1 MRITRRVLLSAAP
14 ALSLAAPLAAPALA
28 QALTP
33 IRFTLDW
40 RFQGI
45 HSWYYLARERGYFR
59 EAGLEVTIDQGE
71 GSAATV
77 TRLMAGTYDAGFGDQ
92 NAIIQQ
98 AAARPGDQPLMV
110 YQIYNKAPFALL
122 VKTGSPI
129 RALKDME
136 GRSLGGPAG
145 SSALL
150 MWPLLARL
158 NGLDVSRTR
167 IVNMSPTL
175 QEPMLIRDQ
184 VDAVAAFSL
193 TSYPNIIGLNLNPDR
208 DFRWFMFSDYGIEAY
223 SNGVMVSPRL
233 VRNNPG
239 AVRGLVAAINRAMLE
254 VARAPAMGAQLMQR
268 VEATI
273 NVAVEQGRIEYA
285 WRVSMATEETRRL
298 GAGDLDDARLSR
310 AIAQTVEVF
319 GLPRRPAPGEIFS
332 RDFLPPRAA
341 RELPAAQG

>member
-1 MRITRRVLLSAAP
+1 MPLSRRALLAAAP
-14 ALSLAAPLAAPALA
+14 ALLTAPALA

-45 HSWYYLARERGYFR
+45 HSWYYLARDRGWFR
-59 EAGLEVTIDQGE
+59 EAGLDVTIDQGE
-71 GSAATV
+71 GSAATI
-77 TRLMAGTYDAGFGDQ
+77 TRVMAGTYDAGFGDQ

-98 AAARPGDQPLMV
+98 AANRPGEQPLMV
-110 YQIYNKAPFALL
+110 YQIYNKAPFAVL
-122 VKTGSPI
+122 VRTESPI
-129 RALKDME
+129 RDLKDLE

-158 NGLDVSRTR
+158 NGIDVSRVR

-175 QEPMLIRDQ
+175 QEPMLIRGQ
-184 VDAVAAFSL
+184 VDAVTAFSL
-193 TSYPNIIGLNLNPDR
+193 TSHPNIVGLGLNPDR
-208 DFRWFMFSDYGIEAY
+208 DFRWFLFADYGIEAY
-223 SNGVMVSPRL
+223 SNGVMVSQRL
-233 VRNNPG
+233 ARNNPA

-254 VARAPAMGAQLMQR
+254 IAANPALGAQLMQR
-268 VEATI
+268 VEGTI
-273 NVAVEQGRIEYA
+273 NVPVEQGRIEYA
-285 WRVSMATEETRRL
+285 WRVSMATDETRRL
-298 GAGDLDDARLSR
+298 GAGDLDDARLDR

-319 GLPRRPAPGEIFS
+319 QLPRRPAASEIFS

-341 RELPAAQG
+341 RELPSTRA

>member
-1 MRITRRVLLSAAP
+1 M
-14 ALSLAAPLAAPALA
+14 ALSRRSLLAASAGVLAAPALA

-33 IRFTLDW
+33 LRFTLDW

-59 EAGLEVTIDQGE
+59 EAGLDVTIDQGE

-77 TRLMAGTYDAGFGDQ
+77 TRLMAGTYDAGFGDM

-98 AAARPGDQPLMV
+98 AANRPGEAPLMV

-122 VKTGSPI
+122 VKAGSPI
-129 RALKDME
+129 RALRDLE

-158 NGLDVSRTR
+158 NGLDVAKTR

-193 TSYPNIIGLNLNPDR
+193 TSYPNIVGLGMNPDR
-208 DFRWFMFSDYGIEAY
+208 DFRWFMFADYGIEAY

-233 VRNNPG
+233 ARNNPG

-254 VARAPAMGAQLMQR
+254 VARNPAMGAQLMQR

-273 NVAVEQGRIEYA
+273 NVPVEQGRIEYA
-285 WRVSMATEETRRL
+285 WRVSMATDETRRL
-298 GAGDLDDARLSR
+298 GAGDLDDARLGR

-319 GLPRRPAPGEIFS
+319 GLPRTPTAAEVFS
-332 RDFLPPRAA
+332 RDFLPA
-341 RELPAAQG
+341 REARQIPAAQT

>member
-1 MRITRRVLLSAAP
+1 MTLSRRTLLAATP
-14 ALSLAAPLAAPALA
+14 ALALATPALA
-28 QALTP
+28 QSLTP

-59 EAGLEVTIDQGE
+59 EAGLDVTLDQGE
-71 GSAATV
+71 GSAATI
-77 TRLMAGTYDAGFGDQ
+77 TRVMAGAYDAGFGDQ

-129 RALKDME
+129 RELKDLE

-158 NGLDVSRTR
+158 NGLDVSKTR

-193 TSYPNIIGLNLNPDR
+193 TSYPNLIGLNMNPDR
-208 DFRWFMFSDYGIEAY
+208 DFRWFMFADYGIEAY
-223 SNGVMVSPRL
+223 SNGVMVSQRL
-233 VRNNPG
+233 ARNNPN
-239 AVRGLVAAINRAMLE
+239 AVRGLVSAINRAMLE
-254 VARAPAMGAQLMQR
+254 VARAPAVGAQLMQR

-273 NVAVEQGRIEYA
+273 NVPVEQGRIEYA
-285 WRVSMATEETRRL
+285 WRVSMATDETRRL
-298 GAGDLDDARLSR
+298 GAGDLDDARLNR

-319 GLPRRPAPGEIFS
+319 GLPRTPAASEIFS
-332 RDFLPPRAA
+332 RDFLPARAA
-341 RELPAAQG
+341 RELPAA